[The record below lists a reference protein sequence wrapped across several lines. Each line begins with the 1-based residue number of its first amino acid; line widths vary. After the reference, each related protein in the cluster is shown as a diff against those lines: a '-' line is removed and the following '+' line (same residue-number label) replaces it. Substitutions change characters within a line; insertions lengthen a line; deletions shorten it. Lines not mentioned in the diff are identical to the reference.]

1 MGAKVHIWKQQWKRR
16 CILSVDLHVDSTPDK
31 TARLAFLCRLLW
43 FSRDINRTSSVC
55 QEASAHIIQV
65 WEGSAV
71 LLLRQTHATT
81 TEGWWPVAILAEQ
94 EETLY
99 CLQLLSTWHLA
110 FFALPSRVQIQ
121 PNGTIP
127 SPTRL
132 VQSCLKGWSC
142 RRKQPD
148 ANILL
153 VTCQQDREWRTQSF
167 CYSWP
172 IPSLLNPNEE
182 FLFHQ

>member
-71 LLLRQTHATT
+71 LLLRQTDTRYNDRGLVASSYPRWAGRNSLLPTALEHMAFGLFCPAISGPNPAKWNYPFAHQT
-81 TEGWWPVAILAEQ
+81 GPVLFERMIVPTQTAWCQHSA
-94 EETLY
+94 
-99 CLQLLSTWHLA
+99 CH
-110 FFALPSRVQIQ
+110 V
-121 PNGTIP
+121 
-127 SPTRL
+127 PTR
-132 VQSCLKGWSC
+132 SWMK
-142 RRKQPD
+142 D
-148 ANILL
+148 AVILL
-153 VTCQQDREWRTQSF
+153 FMT
-167 CYSWP
+167 YP
-172 IPSLLNPNEE
+172 
-182 FLFHQ
+182 